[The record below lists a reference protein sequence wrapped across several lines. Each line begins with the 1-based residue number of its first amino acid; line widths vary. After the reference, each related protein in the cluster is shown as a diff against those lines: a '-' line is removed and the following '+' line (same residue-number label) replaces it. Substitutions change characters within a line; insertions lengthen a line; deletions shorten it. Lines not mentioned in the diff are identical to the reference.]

1 MKSKEFIQQ
10 NQANQRDLGQ
20 RIIGLR
26 NDANKMSR
34 ETLSEKAK
42 IPLDTLIK
50 IERGTQ
56 MTAVD
61 KLKRIAN
68 VFNVTVD
75 SLLIGMTFKFAA

>member
-1 MKSKEFIQQ
+1 MKSKEFIEQ

-26 NDANKMSR
+26 KNADNMTR
-34 ETLSEKAK
+34 ETLSELSK

-50 IERGTQ
+50 IERGGQ

-68 VFNVTVD
+68 FFGVSVD